1 MEKYRKDLVIVIIL
15 YLTDFICLANVL
27 CIGILINMIL
37 DMVADKK
44 ENK

>member
-1 MEKYRKDLVIVIIL
+1 MEKYRKELVIIIIL

-37 DMVADKK
+37 DMVTYKK
-44 ENK
+44 